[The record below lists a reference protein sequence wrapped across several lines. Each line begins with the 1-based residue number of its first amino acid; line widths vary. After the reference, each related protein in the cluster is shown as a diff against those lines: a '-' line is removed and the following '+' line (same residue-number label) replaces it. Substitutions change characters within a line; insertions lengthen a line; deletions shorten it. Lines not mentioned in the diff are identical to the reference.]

1 MPIRVKKVMAYEVN
15 GQLIPQ
21 KDVAE
26 REVRKLVLQEI
37 FEEEAKHHRD
47 FMEMP
52 DVLAH
57 KWGEVNRRVAEAFA
71 GT

>member
-1 MPIRVKKVMAYEVN
+1 MTVRVKKVMAYEVN
-15 GQLIPQ
+15 GHLIPQ

-37 FEEEAKHHRD
+37 FDEEKTRD
-47 FMEMP
+47 QSEMP
-52 DVLAH
+52 EVLAH
-57 KWGEVNRRVAEAFA
+57 KWNDIIRRVNEAFA

>member
-1 MPIRVKKVMAYEVN
+1 MAYEVN

-26 REVRKLVLQEI
+26 REVRKLVLQEV
-37 FEEEAKHHRD
+37 FRQEMEPGRD
-47 FMEMP
+47 IAEMP
-52 DVLAH
+52 EVLAH
-57 KWGEVNRRVAEAFA
+57 RWGEINRMVNEAFA